1 MITELRSLWE
11 KAFGDSQAFMDDFF
25 QIAYNKSRC
34 RYIRRDGKVVCA
46 LYWFDVDCSCR
57 KMAYLYG
64 VATDPD
70 YRGQGLASYLIEK
83 TCKEL
88 QGKNYSGVILV
99 PGEYRLFEFYK
110 RLNFYPCT
118 AVNEL
123 ECAADGYML
132 LRPLDREEYGTL
144 RRQMLPYRGVE
155 QEGAFLEL
163 LESQYGLFAGDGI
176 LFCAAV
182 KGDQAFIPEFLGDL
196 QKLPAAVGALGVQSA
211 KVRTPG
217 DQRLFSMYRA
227 LDENAPAPLYFGLA
241 MD

>member
-1 MITELRSLWE
+1 MITELRSLWK
-11 KAFGDSQAFMDDFF
+11 KAFGDSEAFMDDFF
-25 QIAYNKSRC
+25 RIAYHKSRC
-34 RYIRRDGKVVCA
+34 RYIRRDGKTVCA
-46 LYWFDVDCSCR
+46 LYWFDVDCRCR

-88 QGKNYSGVILV
+88 QEKNYSGVLLV
-99 PGEYRLFEFYK
+99 PGEQRLFEFYK
-110 RLNFYPCT
+110 RLNFFPCT
-118 AVNEL
+118 TVNE
-123 ECAADGYML
+123 CACQAEGYLL
-132 LRPLDREEYGTL
+132 LRPLDKDEYGLL
-144 RRQMLPYRGVE
+144 RRQLLPYRGVE

-163 LESQYGLFAGDGI
+163 LESQYGLFAADGV

-182 KGDQAFIPEFLGDL
+182 QGDQAFIAEYLGDVS
-196 QKLPAAVGALGVQSA
+196 KLPAAVGALGVKSA

-217 DQRLFSMYRA
+217 DERLFSMYRP
-227 LDENAPAPLYFGLA
+227 LDDNAAAPLYFGLA